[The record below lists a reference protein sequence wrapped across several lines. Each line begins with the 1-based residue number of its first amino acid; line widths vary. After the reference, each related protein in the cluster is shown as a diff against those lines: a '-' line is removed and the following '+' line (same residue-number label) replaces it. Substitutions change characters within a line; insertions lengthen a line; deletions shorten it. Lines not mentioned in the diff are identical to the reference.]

1 MKKTS
6 IVKIIHTICAVF
18 CAIMLLWLVGAS
30 LQVTAEYEAA
40 ASYQEAENL
49 NPFKSDSEKTP
60 WEVRSQEVKSEFAN
74 GSWAVRIASGNADKD
89 LSIMVVC
96 SLLLGL
102 ISSVTGLIF
111 IRFVKNKK
119 AKARAKAKAKA
130 ENLKKADAE
139 AKARKEKIIA
149 DLASGRL
156 YPKK

>member
-74 GSWAVRIASGNADKD
+74 GSWAVRIASGNADKAF
-89 LSIMVVC
+89 SIIIVTA
-96 SLLLGL
+96 L
-102 ISSVTGLIF
+102 IFCFVSSVTGLMF
-111 IRFVKNKK
+111 IRFVENKK
-119 AKARAKAKAKA
+119 AKARAKA
-130 ENLKKADAE
+130 ESLKKANAE
-139 AKARKEKIIA
+139 AKARKEKMVS
-149 DLASGRL
+149 DLVSGRL
-156 YPKK
+156 YPNSSK